1 MDAYTFNSGINNP
14 FNKIIKVKTDYLD
27 SVTDDNTGAQINYT
41 YYEIGIIFNVVTTVE
56 IAIDEKIFVDDNK
69 RRWGYY
75 E

>member
-14 FNKIIKVKTDYLD
+14 FNKIIKVKTGYLD